1 MKNGKQKIESK
12 LFLISYFLFLIFCFS
27 LLSRHFSPLYAA
39 TPQKELT
46 KIQKK
51 LKKGERKVK
60 AAIKKEKSIL
70 SELEKINRTLKKK
83 QGELRYYTKRF
94 LLIRLKIKRI
104 KKEIIILNNKL
115 EKRKKYLKGRLKV
128 LYKQQPGERALIL
141 ISAKD
146 YQDLIRR
153 SKYISSITHYD
164 NKLIKTYSEGI
175 KKLSS
180 KKREM
185 EALQKKAAV
194 DKDNVQKKTKEL
206 RAARRKKNNLFVSIR
221 SKRSYYEK
229 MVKELKG
236 SSKKL
241 RAMIKRLEK
250 MKHVPLVSGKGFRAL
265 KGHLPWPVNGK
276 VIIPYGKY
284 NHPKFNIAVF
294 KNGVEIKAKS
304 GAIARAISEGRVV
317 YAEWFKGYG
326 QLLIINHG
334 GAYHSLYGH
343 LAEIFHKTGAIIKNG
358 TIIGK
363 IGESGLLDVPT
374 LYFEIRYKGKP
385 LNPIKWLKR
394 Q

>member
-1 MKNGKQKIESK
+1 M
-12 LFLISYFLFLIFCFS
+12 LFIIS
-27 LLSRHFSPLYAA
+27 LSCPATVTAA

-70 SELEKINRTLKKK
+70 TELEKINRTLKKK
-83 QGELRYYTKRF
+83 QGELRYYTKRL
-94 LLIRLKIKRI
+94 LLIRVKIKRI

-153 SKYISSITHYD
+153 SKYISSIAHYD

-180 KKREM
+180 KKREV
-185 EALQKKAAV
+185 EALQKKAEV
-194 DKDNVQKKTKEL
+194 DKNNVQKKTKEL

-317 YAEWFKGYG
+317 YADWFKGYG

-334 GAYHSLYGH
+334 GAYHSLYGY

-394 Q
+394 K